1 MDLIENKT
9 FDSERALY
17 NIRDTIVKDCTFAG
31 PADGES
37 VLKETRNI
45 IVDGCTFS
53 LRYPVWHARKYE
65 LRNSRL
71 DEKTRAP
78 LWYSDGGI
86 IENTEIR
93 GIKALRE
100 CNGTVIRKCMI
111 DSSEFGWKTNDTCIS
126 DSSIISEYIF
136 LDAKNIELDHIG
148 FKGKYSFQ
156 YVENM
161 VIRNSELDT
170 KDAFWHS
177 KNVTVIDSVVKG
189 EYLAWFSEGLT
200 LVRCRIIG
208 TQPLC
213 YCRDLRLID
222 CEMENCDLS
231 FEYSDVE
238 AEIKGNIDSVKNPRS
253 GRIIADSIGN
263 VIYEDS
269 IMESRAEVVLRS
281 QTE

>member
-1 MDLIENKT
+1 
-9 FDSERALY
+9 
-17 NIRDTIVKDCTFAG
+17 
-31 PADGES
+31 
-37 VLKETRNI
+37 
-45 IVDGCTFS
+45 
-53 LRYPVWHARKYE
+53 
-65 LRNSRL
+65 
-71 DEKTRAP
+71 
-78 LWYSDGGI
+78 
-86 IENTEIR
+86 
-93 GIKALRE
+93 
-100 CNGTVIRKCMI
+100 MI
-111 DSSEFGWKTNDTCIS
+111 HVFPTAASYR
-126 DSSIISEYIF
+126 SIFF

-161 VIRNSELDT
+161 VIRNSDLDT